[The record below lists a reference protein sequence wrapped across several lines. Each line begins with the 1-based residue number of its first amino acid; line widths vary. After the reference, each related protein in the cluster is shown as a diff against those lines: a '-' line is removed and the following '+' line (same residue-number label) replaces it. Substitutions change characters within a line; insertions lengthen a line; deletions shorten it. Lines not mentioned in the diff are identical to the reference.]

1 MGLRE
6 YWAIDGLS
14 HRFSNYDD
22 AKKFLNE
29 KKAIEGSDFKIT
41 HWREVPKHSLG
52 PDTDPIEKALVYG
65 ENGELA

>member
-14 HRFSNYDD
+14 HRFSNYND
-22 AKKFLNE
+22 AKKFPNE

-41 HWREVPKHSLG
+41 HWREVPQSTSGPDVDPVEHSL
-52 PDTDPIEKALVYG
+52 IYG
-65 ENGELA
+65 EDGELA